1 MKGVLEEVWKPIED
15 EAFARQA
22 SIEEEALSLY
32 NRDPSQAEAFL
43 TQYSLGLASRTVER
57 YWELGD
63 QLWVRFNNLF

>member
-1 MKGVLEEVWKPIED
+1 MKGVLQEVWGPIEA

-22 SIEEEALSLY
+22 EVEAEALALY
-32 NRDPSQAEAFL
+32 RQDPARAEAFL
-43 TQYSLGLASRTVER
+43 TQYSVGLANRTVER